1 MNKASPLRVFTLTF
15 NSNTHSFAPH
25 IRYLQPDN
33 ILHDMYKILRCNLV
47 TCTEIQIDGQYF
59 DVWSDD
65 EALLKDN
72 PVPALY
78 INDNL
83 VIFGNLLFAK
93 SDDEGE
99 LVGLDSDDTP
109 VIFNFFLNQFPKL
122 LHWLNNLKG

>member
-1 MNKASPLRVFTLTF
+1 MNKSPLKVFTLTF
-15 NSNTHSFAPH
+15 NSDIHSFEPH
-25 IRYLQPDN
+25 IRFIQPDN
-33 ILHDMYKILRCNLV
+33 ILQDMYKFLGCNLV
-47 TCTEIQIDGQYF
+47 TCTEIQINGQYF

-78 INDNL
+78 INDDL

-99 LVGLDSDDTP
+99 LVGLNSDDP
-109 VIFNFFLNQFPKL
+109 PIIFNFFLNQFPKL
-122 LHWLNNLKG
+122 LHWLKNLKG

>member
-1 MNKASPLRVFTLTF
+1 MKKSPLKVFTLTF
-15 NSNTHSFAPH
+15 NSDTHSFDPH
-25 IRYLQPDN
+25 IRFLQPDN
-33 ILHDMYKILRCNLV
+33 ILKDMYKILGCNLV

-122 LHWLNNLKG
+122 LYWLNNLKG